1 MTATSVSSGPWIG
14 AEMTVSEDRTAAHK
28 RRIKIKDDLRKQI
41 LNLKDH
47 GCSNV
52 EIASALRIS
61 ESQVRG
67 VLQAEKNS

>member
-1 MTATSVSSGPWIG
+1 MTISEERTAT
-14 AEMTVSEDRTAAHK
+14 HK
-28 RRIKIKDDLRKQI
+28 RRIKIKEDLRKQV
-41 LNLKDH
+41 LNLKEH

-61 ESQVRG
+61 ESQVRA